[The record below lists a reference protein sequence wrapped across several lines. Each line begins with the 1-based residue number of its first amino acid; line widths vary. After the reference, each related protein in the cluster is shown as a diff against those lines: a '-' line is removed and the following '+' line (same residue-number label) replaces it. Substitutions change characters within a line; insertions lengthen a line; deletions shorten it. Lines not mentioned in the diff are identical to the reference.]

1 MVKYYPYPS
10 MDNNSENARAERIA
24 FRINEQHLLLANIY
38 ENLVDRDFVPA
49 ERDIRNLVVDL
60 RLILKSMEDDD
71 F

>member
-1 MVKYYPYPS
+1 
-10 MDNNSENARAERIA
+10 MDKTLNGENARAERIA
-24 FRINEQHLLLANIY
+24 FRLNEQHLLIANIY

-49 ERDIRNLVVDL
+49 EKDIRNLIVDL

>member
-1 MVKYYPYPS
+1 MNK
-10 MDNNSENARAERIA
+10 NIENARAERIA

-38 ENLVDRDFVPA
+38 ENLVDRDFIPA

-60 RLILKSMEDDD
+60 RLILKSLEDDD

>member
-1 MVKYYPYPS
+1 
-10 MDNNSENARAERIA
+10 MDLPTMDKNLNGENARAERIA

-49 ERDIRNLVVDL
+49 ERDIRNLIVDL
-60 RLILKSMEDDD
+60 RLILKSLEDDD

>member
-1 MVKYYPYPS
+1 
-10 MDNNSENARAERIA
+10 MDKNLNGENARAERIS

-38 ENLVDRDFVPA
+38 ETLVDRDFIPA
-49 ERDIRNLVVDL
+49 ERDIRNLIVDL

>member
-1 MVKYYPYPS
+1 
-10 MDNNSENARAERIA
+10 MDNNTENARAERIA

-49 ERDIRNLVVDL
+49 ERDIRNLIVDL
-60 RLILKSMEDDD
+60 RLILKSIEDDD